1 MKEKNKFSILRNN
14 KKDLKESTEREKIKI
29 DFIFTIS
36 HELRTPLNIITNST
50 KLIKSKINKDA
61 YEKELFL
68 EQINLIEKN
77 SNRLLRL
84 ANNLIDVSKIESGFL
99 DVSFKNENIVEV
111 VEDTVMSAINVAKS
125 YGIEL
130 IFDTEHEYIITAI
143 DRNQI
148 EKIIL
153 NLISNSIKFTDFG
166 GHIYVSIE
174 IKNNNILIKVK
185 DDGIGMSEELINHM
199 FEKFRKAKLYPYLE
213 RPIEGSGLGLY
224 IVKGLVEKH
233 NGIID
238 IKSEINKGTTVTIK
252 LPQSFVDK
260 QNSNQNLM
268 NIPLEY
274 TSKIELSDIYKEYD

>member
-1 MKEKNKFSILRNN
+1 MKGKTKFSILRNH
-14 KKDLKESTEREKIKI
+14 KKDIKESVEREKIKT

-36 HELRTPLNIITNST
+36 HELRTPLNIITNSS
-50 KLIKSKINKDA
+50 KLIKSKINKNE

-99 DVSFKNENIVEV
+99 DVSFKNQNIVEV
-111 VEDTVMSAINVAKS
+111 VEDTVMSAIDVSKS

-130 IFDTEHEYIITAI
+130 IFDTEEEEIITAI
-143 DRNQI
+143 DINQI

-153 NLISNSIKFTDFG
+153 NLISNSIKFTDYG

-174 IKNNNILIKVK
+174 KDEEYILIKVK
-185 DDGIGMSEELINHM
+185 DDGIGMSDELINHM
-199 FEKFRKAKLYPYLE
+199 FEKFRKAKLYPSLE
-213 RPIEGSGLGLY
+213 RATEGSGLGLY

-233 NGIID
+233 NGTID
-238 IKSEINKGTTVTIK
+238 IKSEINKGTTVIIK

-260 QNSNQNLM
+260 ENSTQNLM

>member
-29 DFIFTIS
+29 DLIFTIS

-50 KLIKSKINKDA
+50 KLIKSKINKDD

-125 YGIEL
+125 FGIEL
-130 IFDTEHEYIITAI
+130 ILDTEHEYIITAI

-153 NLISNSIKFTDFG
+153 NLISNSIKFTDSG

-233 NGIID
+233 NGTID

-252 LPQSFVDK
+252 FPQSFVDK

>member
-14 KKDLKESTEREKIKI
+14 KKDLKESTEREKIKT

-143 DRNQI
+143 DRYQI

>member
-1 MKEKNKFSILRNN
+1 MKGKTKFSILRNH
-14 KKDLKESTEREKIKI
+14 KKDIKESVEREKIKT

-36 HELRTPLNIITNST
+36 HELRTPLNIITNSS
-50 KLIKSKINKDA
+50 KLIKSKINKNE

-68 EQINLIEKN
+68 RQINLIEKN

-99 DVSFKNENIVEV
+99 DVSFKNQNIVEV
-111 VEDTVMSAINVAKS
+111 VEDTVMSAIDVSKS

-130 IFDTEHEYIITAI
+130 IFDTEEEEIITAI

-153 NLISNSIKFTDFG
+153 NLISNSIKFTDYG

-174 IKNNNILIKVK
+174 KDEEYILIKVK
-185 DDGIGMSEELINHM
+185 DDGIGMSDELINHM
-199 FEKFRKAKLYPYLE
+199 FEKFRKAKLYPSLE
-213 RPIEGSGLGLY
+213 RATEGSGLGLY

-238 IKSEINKGTTVTIK
+238 IKSEINKGTTVIIK

-260 QNSNQNLM
+260 ENSNQNLM

>member
-1 MKEKNKFSILRNN
+1 MKEKNKFSILRNH
-14 KKDLKESTEREKIKI
+14 KKDLKESTEREKIKT

-274 TSKIELSDIYKEYD
+274 TSKIELSDIYKKYD

>member
-1 MKEKNKFSILRNN
+1 MKGKTKFSILRNH
-14 KKDLKESTEREKIKI
+14 KKDIKESVEREKIKT

-36 HELRTPLNIITNST
+36 HELRTPLNIITNSS
-50 KLIKSKINKDA
+50 KLIKSKINKNE

-99 DVSFKNENIVEV
+99 DVSFKNQNIVEV
-111 VEDTVMSAINVAKS
+111 VEDTVMSAIDVSKS

-130 IFDTEHEYIITAI
+130 IFDTEEEEIITAI

-153 NLISNSIKFTDFG
+153 NLISNSIKFTDSG

-174 IKNNNILIKVK
+174 KDEEYILIKVK
-185 DDGIGMSEELINHM
+185 DDGIGMNDELINHM
-199 FEKFRKAKLYPYLE
+199 FEKFRKAKLYPSLE
-213 RPIEGSGLGLY
+213 RATEGSGRGLY

-238 IKSEINKGTTVTIK
+238 IKSEINRGTTVIIK

-260 QNSNQNLM
+260 ENSNQNLM

>member
-14 KKDLKESTEREKIKI
+14 KKDLKESTEREKIKT

>member
-1 MKEKNKFSILRNN
+1 MKGKTKFSILRNH
-14 KKDLKESTEREKIKI
+14 KKDIKESVEREKIKT

-36 HELRTPLNIITNST
+36 HELRTPLNIITNSS
-50 KLIKSKINKDA
+50 KLIKSKINKNE

-99 DVSFKNENIVEV
+99 DVSFKNQNIVEI
-111 VEDTVMSAINVAKS
+111 VEDTVMSAIDVSKS

-130 IFDTEHEYIITAI
+130 IFDTEEEEIITAI

-153 NLISNSIKFTDFG
+153 NLISNSIKFTDYG

-174 IKNNNILIKVK
+174 KDEEYILIKVK
-185 DDGIGMSEELINHM
+185 DDGIGMSDELINHM
-199 FEKFRKAKLYPYLE
+199 FEKFRKAKLYPSLE
-213 RPIEGSGLGLY
+213 RATEGSGLGLY

-233 NGIID
+233 NGTID
-238 IKSEINKGTTVTIK
+238 IKSEINKGTTVIIK

-260 QNSNQNLM
+260 ENSNQNLM

>member
-1 MKEKNKFSILRNN
+1 MKGKTKFSILRNH
-14 KKDLKESTEREKIKI
+14 KKDIKESVEREKIKT

-36 HELRTPLNIITNST
+36 HELRTPLNIITNSS
-50 KLIKSKINKDA
+50 KLIKSKINKNE

-68 EQINLIEKN
+68 RQINLIEKN

-99 DVSFKNENIVEV
+99 DVSFKNQNIVEV
-111 VEDTVMSAINVAKS
+111 VEDTVMSAIDVSKS

-130 IFDTEHEYIITAI
+130 IFDTEEEEIITAI
-143 DRNQI
+143 DINQI

-153 NLISNSIKFTDFG
+153 NLISNSIKFTDYG

-174 IKNNNILIKVK
+174 KDEEYILIKVK
-185 DDGIGMSEELINHM
+185 DDGIGMSDELINHM
-199 FEKFRKAKLYPYLE
+199 FEKFRKAKLYPSLE
-213 RPIEGSGLGLY
+213 RATEGSGLGLY

-238 IKSEINKGTTVTIK
+238 IKSEINKGTTVIIK

-260 QNSNQNLM
+260 ENSNQNLM

>member
-1 MKEKNKFSILRNN
+1 MKGKTKFSILRNH
-14 KKDLKESTEREKIKI
+14 KKDIKESVEREKIKT

-36 HELRTPLNIITNST
+36 HELRTPLNIITNSS
-50 KLIKSKINKDA
+50 KLIKSKINKNE

-68 EQINLIEKN
+68 RQINLIEKN

-99 DVSFKNENIVEV
+99 DVSFKNQNIVEV
-111 VEDTVMSAINVAKS
+111 VEDTVMSAIDVSKS

-130 IFDTEHEYIITAI
+130 IFDTEEEEIITAI
-143 DRNQI
+143 DINQI

-153 NLISNSIKFTDFG
+153 NLISNSIKFTDYG

-174 IKNNNILIKVK
+174 KDEEYILIKVK
-185 DDGIGMSEELINHM
+185 DDGIGMSDELINHM
-199 FEKFRKAKLYPYLE
+199 FEKFRKAKLYPSLE
-213 RPIEGSGLGLY
+213 RATEGSGLGLY

-233 NGIID
+233 NGTID
-238 IKSEINKGTTVTIK
+238 IKSEINKGTTVIIK

-260 QNSNQNLM
+260 ENSNQNLM

>member
-1 MKEKNKFSILRNN
+1 MKGKTKFSILRNH
-14 KKDLKESTEREKIKI
+14 KKDIKESVEREKIKT

-36 HELRTPLNIITNST
+36 HELRTPLNIITNSS
-50 KLIKSKINKDA
+50 KLIKSKINKNE

-99 DVSFKNENIVEV
+99 DVSFKNQNIVEI
-111 VEDTVMSAINVAKS
+111 VEDTVMSAIDVSKS

-130 IFDTEHEYIITAI
+130 IFDTEEEEIITAI
-143 DRNQI
+143 DINQI

-153 NLISNSIKFTDFG
+153 NLISNSIKFTDYG

-174 IKNNNILIKVK
+174 KDEEYILIKVK
-185 DDGIGMSEELINHM
+185 DDGIGMSDELINHM
-199 FEKFRKAKLYPYLE
+199 FEKFRKAKLYPSLE
-213 RPIEGSGLGLY
+213 RATEGSGLGLY

-233 NGIID
+233 NGTID
-238 IKSEINKGTTVTIK
+238 IKSEINKGTTVIIK

-260 QNSNQNLM
+260 ENSNQNLM

>member
-1 MKEKNKFSILRNN
+1 MKGKTKFSILRNH
-14 KKDLKESTEREKIKI
+14 KKDIKESVEREKIKT

-36 HELRTPLNIITNST
+36 HELRTPLNIITNSS
-50 KLIKSKINKDA
+50 KLIKSKINKNE

-68 EQINLIEKN
+68 RQINLIEKN

-99 DVSFKNENIVEV
+99 DVSFKNQNIVEV
-111 VEDTVMSAINVAKS
+111 VEDTVMSAIDVSKS

-130 IFDTEHEYIITAI
+130 IFDTEEEEIITAI

-153 NLISNSIKFTDFG
+153 NLISNSIKFTDSG

-174 IKNNNILIKVK
+174 KDEEYILIKVK
-185 DDGIGMSEELINHM
+185 DDGIGMNDELINHM
-199 FEKFRKAKLYPYLE
+199 FEKFRKAKLYPSLE
-213 RPIEGSGLGLY
+213 RATEGSGLGLY

-238 IKSEINKGTTVTIK
+238 IKSEINRGTTVIIK

-260 QNSNQNLM
+260 ENSNQNLM

>member
-1 MKEKNKFSILRNN
+1 MKGKTKFSILRNH
-14 KKDLKESTEREKIKI
+14 KKDIKESVEREKIKT

-36 HELRTPLNIITNST
+36 HELRTPLNIITNSS
-50 KLIKSKINKDA
+50 KLIKSKINKNE

-99 DVSFKNENIVEV
+99 DVSFKNQNIVEV
-111 VEDTVMSAINVAKS
+111 VEDTVMSAIDVSKS

-130 IFDTEHEYIITAI
+130 IFDTEEEEIITAI

-153 NLISNSIKFTDFG
+153 NLISNSIKFTDSG

-174 IKNNNILIKVK
+174 KDEEYILIKVK
-185 DDGIGMSEELINHM
+185 DDGIGMSDELINHM
-199 FEKFRKAKLYPYLE
+199 FEKFRKAKLYPSLE
-213 RPIEGSGLGLY
+213 RATEGSGLGLY

-233 NGIID
+233 NGTID
-238 IKSEINKGTTVTIK
+238 IKSEINKGTTVIIK

-260 QNSNQNLM
+260 ENSNQNLM